1 MGSHWGGVI
10 MIYPPPHPTPYMW
23 LHPLAC
29 SHGRAMTPDSSLGPD
44 AADPPPV
51 LYSGPGQ
58 QGCASAGRFLTVA
71 LPSVGVAL
79 AM

>member
-1 MGSHWGGVI
+1 
-10 MIYPPPHPTPYMW
+10 
-23 LHPLAC
+23 
-29 SHGRAMTPDSSLGPD
+29 MTPDSSLGPD